1 MRRLFNL
8 LGLCDS
14 RRRSTAFRLGGALS
28 HRAFSR
34 AFSMEALPQQFGN
47 WLVNRA
53 GVRLLFRDA
62 DLRQHFND
70 HV

>member
-1 MRRLFNL
+1 MQ
-8 LGLCDS
+8 
-14 RRRSTAFRLGGALS
+14 
-28 HRAFSR
+28 
-34 AFSMEALPQQFGN
+34 ALPQQFGN

-62 DLRQHFND
+62 DFRQHFND